1 MTVRRGPLST
11 SKGPWG
17 GGGVPAALIPARGP
31 EVYWLDWPGPRRIL
45 RPVMSSGNASPED
58 ATAHRAVFLSYARED
73 TPAAQRIADALRSYG
88 IEVWFDQSELRGGDV
103 WDQKI
108 RRQIKECA
116 LFMPIISERTQ
127 ARGEGYFRLEWKLA
141 VERTHLMAEGVP
153 FLAPVVVDATQ
164 EGAALAPAEFL
175 RVQWTRLPGSLPT
188 PQFVEQIKRML
199 EGPRT
204 PAAPARPE
212 APAEARRPPPSRAWL
227 IGAVAAVIVAAA
239 AAVLATRRTPAAPS
253 AAPAVDPKSIAVL
266 PFENMSED
274 KANSF
279 FTDGVH
285 EDVLT
290 NLSFIPDLHLV
301 SRTSVMQYRGTT
313 KSIKQIGRELG
324 VAYVLEGSVRREG
337 NKVRVTGQLIDARN
351 DEHVWAKSFDRDLT
365 DIFAIQ
371 GELAKAIAQALQA
384 VLSPEAKVLLARRP
398 TENTAAYDDYL
409 KARQL
414 RYYSTQLNSTE
425 SAISLLEDA
434 VRLDPG
440 FAVAWAELG
449 ALRALVYFNL
459 EHTDKQ
465 LGLAKEA
472 MDTAARLAPGDPA
485 VIEGL
490 GDFYYYSYRDYAR
503 ATEQYMRLAM
513 LRPNDPVTFYSLGL
527 IQRREGRLAD
537 ALPNLRRGLKLD
549 PTNAR
554 YVGTFSES
562 LAAVHLYDEAQ
573 AVLQEFMDTHPQNLE
588 AAWLLSQV
596 PYLAHGSTEG
606 LKAFAKRA
614 VEPADRAKHVY
625 LQGLNAGLCGDWAEF
640 ARIYREQPFYDGNP
654 DDPRWSQE
662 INAAE
667 NFAEAGDMAAARA
680 GASHSIGLMKAELE
694 RQPDSSVL
702 WAQLALAHGILG
714 ERAETLRCVS
724 KAAEVMPESRDAI
737 VGPSNSATC
746 ALALA
751 WAGERDRAVEEVGRL
766 LRVPFGL
773 NVYSTRAGF
782 RPLRDDARFRALLA
796 DPKVNDPLL

>member
-1 MTVRRGPLST
+1 MPSANPNTDGGP
-11 SKGPWG
+11 P
-17 GGGVPAALIPARGP
+17 P
-31 EVYWLDWPGPRRIL
+31 
-45 RPVMSSGNASPED
+45 
-58 ATAHRAVFLSYARED
+58 RAVFLSYARED

-88 IEVWFDQSELRGGDV
+88 VEVWFDQSELRGGDA

-108 RRQIKECA
+108 RKQIKECA
-116 LFMPIISERTQ
+116 LFMPIVSERTQ
-127 ARGEGYFRLEWKLA
+127 SRGEGYFRLEWKLA

-153 FLAPVVVDATQ
+153 FLSPVVVDATP
-164 EGAALAPAEFL
+164 ESAAVAPAEFL
-175 RVQWTRLPGSLPT
+175 RVQWIRLPGSLPT

-199 EGPRT
+199 EAPRK
-204 PAAPARPE
+204 PGAPAQAAPA
-212 APAEARRPPPSRAWL
+212 ADTRRPPRGRSWIAAAVAAA
-227 IGAVAAVIVAAA
+227 AVAAVALVVTRRAPPSPAAA
-239 AAVLATRRTPAAPS
+239 PAA
-253 AAPAVDPKSIAVL
+253 APAPAQEQAVDPKSIAVL

-274 KANSF
+274 KQNSF

-290 NLSFIPDLHLV
+290 NLSFVRDLHVV

-337 NKVRVTGQLIDARN
+337 NKVRVTGQLINARN

-371 GELAKAIAQALQA
+371 GELAQAIAEALQA
-384 VLSPEAKVLLARRP
+384 VLSPETRVLLARRP
-398 TENTAAYDDYL
+398 TENAAAYDDYL
-409 KARQL
+409 KARQF
-414 RYYSTQLNSTE
+414 RYYSTQMNSTE

-440 FAVAWAELG
+440 FAVAWGELG
-449 ALRALVYFNL
+449 SMRALVYFNV
-459 EHTDKQ
+459 EHTEKQ
-465 LGLAKEA
+465 LGAAK
-472 MDTAARLAPGDPA
+472 AAIDAAVRLAPDDPA
-485 VIEGL
+485 VIEDL

-537 ALPNLRRGLKLD
+537 ALPNMRRGLKLD

-554 YVGTFSES
+554 YVTTFSES
-562 LAAVHLYDEAQ
+562 LVAVHLYEESQ
-573 AVLQEFMDTHPQNLE
+573 SVLQAFADTHPQNLE

-596 PYLAHGSTEG
+596 PFLAHGSTDG
-606 LKAFAKRA
+606 IRAFARRA
-614 VEPADRAKHVY
+614 VDPADRPKHLY
-625 LQGLNAGLCGDWAEF
+625 LQSLDAGLCGDWAEF
-640 ARIYREQPFYDGNP
+640 TRIYREQPFYDANP

-662 INAAE
+662 LNAAE

-680 GASHSIGLMKAELE
+680 GATDAMGLMKAELE
-694 RQPDSSVL
+694 RQPDSPIL
-702 WAQLALAHGILG
+702 WAQLGLAHGLLG
-714 ERAETLRCVS
+714 ERDETLRCVQKS
-724 KAAEVMPESRDAI
+724 GELMPESRDALL
-737 VGPSNSATC
+737 GPANSATC

-751 WAGERDRAVEEVGRL
+751 WAGERDRAVAEAGRL

-773 NVYSTRAGF
+773 NFYSTRVGF
-782 RPLRDDARFRALLA
+782 RPLRDDPRFKALMA
-796 DPKVNDPLL
+796 DPKANDPLL